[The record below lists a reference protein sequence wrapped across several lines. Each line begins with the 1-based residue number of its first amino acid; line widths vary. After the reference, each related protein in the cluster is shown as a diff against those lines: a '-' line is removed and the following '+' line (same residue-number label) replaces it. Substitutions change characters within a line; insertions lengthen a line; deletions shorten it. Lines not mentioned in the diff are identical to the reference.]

1 MPQWKSCVSKSY
13 GSGGNGPRDH
23 RQLAG
28 QWQPLW
34 MRIHRGS
41 QDMAELQWYH
51 KTRSKRD
58 WLDQAL
64 AEQRWILLA
73 M

>member
-1 MPQWKSCVSKSY
+1 
-13 GSGGNGPRDH
+13 
-23 RQLAG
+23 
-28 QWQPLW
+28 
-34 MRIHRGS
+34 
-41 QDMAELQWYH
+41 MAELQWYY